1 MDNLTD
7 FVWNGGSSASN
18 GSAPAVNDIATT
30 MNDTVS
36 SGMADCRTDEE
47 LHEYEK
53 VEKTIGSFFCVAD
66 VFQNKLERSPL
77 PRIFRLA

>member
-7 FVWNGGSSASN
+7 FVWNGGSSAPN

-36 SGMADCRTDEE
+36 NGMADCRTDEE

-53 VEKTIGSFFCVAD
+53 VEKTIGSFSASLTSS
-66 VFQNKLERSPL
+66 KIS
-77 PRIFRLA
+77 